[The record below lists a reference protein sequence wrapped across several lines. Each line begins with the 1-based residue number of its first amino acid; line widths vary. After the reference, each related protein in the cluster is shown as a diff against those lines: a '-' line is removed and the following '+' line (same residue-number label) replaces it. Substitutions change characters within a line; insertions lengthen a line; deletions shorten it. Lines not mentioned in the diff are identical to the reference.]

1 MAKTKTKKESSTTA
15 KIKELTGVK
24 PEKITDEQLKE
35 VQDLINNINRSQM
48 ELGQIETKKH
58 AMLHNVS
65 MLQEGVG
72 KMRDEFEKEYGTADV
87 NIQDGIINYPK
98 ENGEADKED

>member
-1 MAKTKTKKESSTTA
+1 MTTSKTKGTNA
-15 KIKELTGVK
+15 KIKELKGIK

-35 VQDLINNINRSQM
+35 VQDLINSINRSQM

-65 MLQEGVG
+65 ALQEGVG
-72 KMRDEFEKEYGTADV
+72 KIRDTFEKEYGTADV
-87 NIQDGIINYPK
+87 NIQDGTINYPK